1 MSQAPTI
8 LTIEDEAVIRRG
20 IAAYL
25 EDSGFHV
32 LEAADGI
39 TGLAVMRAQRPD
51 AVLCDLGLPGLG
63 GLDVLSTLTRE
74 FPDTP
79 VIVVSGMS
87 ELSYAVQALKRG
99 AWDYVTKPIPEMG
112 VLEGALRRVLERAR
126 LLRENRSYRMHLE
139 ALNRELTRSLHQLEA
154 DEQAARRIQLQLL
167 PEDGWQFGDY
177 LFTRQLYPATLLS
190 GDFVDYFPIDD
201 RHAGFYMAD
210 VSGHGAASAFVT
222 VMIKTLVSQY
232 QEGYERGRDDT
243 ILHPDRTLERLNR
256 DVCRQHLD
264 QYLTMFYGVLDRDL
278 GEMACSNGGQ
288 FPYPMLYDGRE
299 VQPLTSKSRPVGL
312 FDDSRYVPHRLELPE
327 ASALWLVSDGALEVL
342 PGGSLR
348 EKREALCACVRRAP
362 QAQPA
367 ELASGLGLAET
378 TTPLPDDVAVLAVS
392 RPGHG

>member
-1 MSQAPTI
+1 MSRAPTI

-20 IAAYL
+20 IAVYL

-39 TGLAVMRAQRPD
+39 GGLAVMRAQRPD
-51 AVLCDLGLPGLG
+51 AVLCDLGLPGLD

-112 VLEGALRRVLERAR
+112 VLEGALRRALERAR
-126 LLRENRSYRMHLE
+126 LLRENRSYRVHLE

-154 DEQAARRIQLQLL
+154 DEQGARRIQLQLL
-167 PEDGWQFGDY
+167 PKDGWQFGDY

-201 RHAGFYMAD
+201 RHAGCYMAD

-222 VMIKTLVSQY
+222 VMLKTLVGQY
-232 QEGYERGRDDT
+232 QEGYEHDGDDT

-264 QYLTMFYGVLDRDL
+264 QYLTMFYGVLDRDR
-278 GEMACSNGGQ
+278 GEMTCSNGGQ

-299 VQPLTSKSRPVGL
+299 VHPLPSKSRPVGL
-312 FDDSRYVPHRLELPE
+312 FDDSRYVPYQLELPE

-342 PGGSLR
+342 PPGTLR
-348 EKREALCACVRRAP
+348 EKREALCACVRRTP
-362 QAQPA
+362 QARPG
-367 ELASGLGLAET
+367 ELASGLGLVET